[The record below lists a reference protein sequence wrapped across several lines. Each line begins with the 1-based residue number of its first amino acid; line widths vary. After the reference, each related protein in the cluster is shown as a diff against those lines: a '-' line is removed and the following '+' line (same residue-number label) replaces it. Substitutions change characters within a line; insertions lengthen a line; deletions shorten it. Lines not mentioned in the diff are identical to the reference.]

1 MIFIRAPALLVVVSI
16 LAACATVPF
25 DYPRTPS
32 TAFQDT
38 EDTYVGQYVAAV
50 SAAHAEGGSGFYLLQ
65 EGIDALALR
74 LLLAKFA
81 ERSIDA
87 QYFYIQRDLSGHLFI
102 NALLDAAD
110 RGVRVRLLVDDILT
124 IGFGPDIAALESH
137 PNIEV
142 RIFNPFAH
150 RSSTRYAEFFTD
162 LGRVNHRMHNKSF
175 TVDNQVTIVGGRN
188 IGDEYFD
195 AERDFQYGDLDVI
208 GLGPVAKEIS
218 EGFDVYWNFEAAVPS
233 EAIVEQPDD
242 ADALQELRD
251 RMASAVEEASQSQ
264 YGEALISTILDN
276 IGSTQFPLYWG
287 DPIVVYDDPE
297 KVLDSAAADVPTIR
311 SQLRSKVLG
320 AAEEL
325 LIVTPYFV
333 PQERG
338 VDAFRELRDR
348 GVRTLVVTNSLAST
362 DQIAVHAHYA
372 RYRKE
377 LLEMGVE
384 LYEVKPDTNFQE
396 SKRSG
401 YAFSLSALHA
411 KAFIVDRRYI
421 FIGSFNWDPRSVDIN
436 TEMGIYLDAE
446 PMASSRADRLFASL
460 DKHAFRLRLDD
471 DGNIEW
477 VDSEETDEVLFNKEP
492 QVGFWRRFQ
501 AGFYRI
507 LPIEGQL

>member
-1 MIFIRAPALLVVVSI
+1 MIFIRIPLLLVVVSI
-16 LAACATVPF
+16 LVACATVPF

-32 TAFQDT
+32 SAFQDT
-38 EDTYVGQYVAAV
+38 EDTYVGQHVATV
-50 SAAHAEGGSGFYLLQ
+50 RDAHAEDGSGFYLLE

-74 LLLAKFA
+74 LLLARVA

-87 QYFYIQRDLSGHLFI
+87 QYFYILKDLTGHLFI
-102 NALLDAAD
+102 NELLNAAD

-124 IGFGPDIAALESH
+124 IGSGPDIAALDSH

-142 RIFNPFAH
+142 RIFNPFAR
-150 RSSTRYAEFFTD
+150 RSSWRYVEFFTD

-175 TVDNQVTIVGGRN
+175 TVDNQITIVGGRN
-188 IGDEYFD
+188 IGDPYFD
-195 AERDFQYGDLDVI
+195 AERNFQYGDLDVI
-208 GLGPVAKEIS
+208 GLGPVAKEVS
-218 EGFDVYWNFEAAVPS
+218 AGFDVYWNFEAAVPA
-233 EAIVEQPDD
+233 EAMVEQPDD

-251 RMASAVEEASQSQ
+251 RMASVEEDALQSR
-264 YGEALISTILDN
+264 YGEALNSTILDN
-276 IGSTQFPLYWG
+276 VASAQFPLYWA

-297 KVLDSAAADVPTIR
+297 KVLDSAAADAPTIR
-311 SQLRSKVLG
+311 SQMRSKVLG

-338 VDAFRELRDR
+338 VGVFRELRDR

-396 SKRSG
+396 SQRSG
-401 YAFSLSALHA
+401 YALSLSALHA
-411 KAFIVDRRYI
+411 KAFIIDRRYV

-446 PMASSRADRLFASL
+446 PMATARAEKFFASL
-460 DKHAFRLRLDD
+460 DKHAYRLRLDD
-471 DGNIEW
+471 DGDIEW
-477 VDSEETDEVLFNKEP
+477 VDSEETDEVLFTKEP
-492 QVGFWRRFQ
+492 LAGFWRRFQ

>member
-1 MIFIRAPALLVVVSI
+1 
-16 LAACATVPF
+16 
-25 DYPRTPS
+25 
-32 TAFQDT
+32 
-38 EDTYVGQYVAAV
+38 
-50 SAAHAEGGSGFYLLQ
+50 LLQ

-102 NALLDAAD
+102 NALLNAAD
-110 RGVRVRLLVDDILT
+110 RGVRVRLLIDDILT

-142 RIFNPFAH
+142 RIFNPFAR
-150 RSSTRYAEFFTD
+150 RSSARSVEFFTD

-175 TVDNQVTIVGGRN
+175 TVDNQATIVGGRN
-188 IGDEYFD
+188 IGDAYFD
-195 AERDFQYGDLDVI
+195 AERDLQYGDLDVI

-218 EGFDVYWNFEAAVPS
+218 EGFDVYWNFEAAVPA
-233 EAIVEQPDD
+233 EAIVGQPDD
-242 ADALQELRD
+242 ADALPELRD
-251 RMASAVEEASQSQ
+251 RMASVVKDASQSQ
-264 YGEALISTILDN
+264 YGEALISTILN
-276 IGSTQFPLYWG
+276 NMGSAQFPLYWG

-297 KVLDSAAADVPTIR
+297 KILDSAAEDVPTIR
-311 SQLRSKVLG
+311 SQLRSKVLA

-325 LIVTPYFV
+325 LIVSPYFV

-338 VDAFRELRDR
+338 IDAFRELRER
-348 GVRTLVVTNSLAST
+348 GVRTLIVTNSLAST
-362 DQIAVHAHYA
+362 DEIAVHAHYA

-377 LLEMGVE
+377 LLELGVE

-436 TEMGIYLDAE
+436 TEIGIYLDAE
-446 PMASSRADRLFASL
+446 PMASSRADTLFASL
-460 DKHAFRLRLDD
+460 DKHAYRLRLDD
-471 DGNIEW
+471 DGDIEW
-477 VDSEETDEVLFNKEP
+477 VDSEETDEVLFAKEP